1 MKKILFTVVVL
12 FAIVSLNA
20 QQKNFIKYEFM
31 KVLPGQDYEKLEQSW
46 INYHKELIKAGAI
59 NLHRVW
65 KVLPGNNV
73 DFDYIVTTGYSSYAD
88 ALGLGKTISL
98 DDFKAKYPE
107 DYKVM
112 ASTTLSTRTMVMSL
126 ILELDLGISDPALEV
141 VPGKSILN
149 MIFVKSKNDKYIDA
163 EIKFSKKWH
172 QYMIDKKAKDAFY
185 FSHVVGSRGIDVDI
199 SNVISHVH
207 KNIDQFTTP
216 FKNDLK
222 LSTQEQAEYNQLLTY
237 RNLTKSMMLLNVM
250 NIQN

>member
-1 MKKILFTVVVL
+1 MKKIMLTVVVL
-12 FAIVSLNA
+12 FTIVSLNA

-73 DFDYIVTTGYSSYAD
+73 DFDYIVTTGYTSYAD
-88 ALGLGKTISL
+88 ALGLGKSIST
-98 DDFKAKYPE
+98 DEFKAKYPE

-149 MIFVKSKNDKYIDA
+149 MIFVN
-163 EIKFSKKWH
+163 
-172 QYMIDKKAKDAFY
+172 
-185 FSHVVGSRGIDVDI
+185 
-199 SNVISHVH
+199 
-207 KNIDQFTTP
+207 P
-216 FKNDLK
+216 
-222 LSTQEQAEYNQLLTY
+222 
-237 RNLTKSMMLLNVM
+237 
-250 NIQN
+250 

>member
-88 ALGLGKTISL
+88 ALGLGKTIST
-98 DDFKAKYPE
+98 DEFKAKYPE

-149 MIFVKSKNDKYIDA
+149 MIFVKSKNDKYMDA
-163 EIKFSKKWH
+163 ETKFSKKWH
-172 QYMIDKKAKDAFY
+172 QFFIDNKRKDAFY
-185 FSHVVGSRGIDVDI
+185 FSSVVGGGGTDVDI
-199 SNVISHVH
+199 SNIISHVF
-207 KNIDQFTTP
+207 KNIDQYSTP
-216 FKNDLK
+216 SMNDLK
-222 LSTQEQAEYNQLLTY
+222 PTTQEKIEIDQLVSY
-237 RNLTKSMMLLNVM
+237 RDLKRSIMLLNVM
-250 NIQN
+250 NIEK